1 MWHVG
6 DSGPNL
12 PVVTS
17 PPRPNAL
24 AAIGIGE
31 TSERVYRFAV
41 RHAGCTID
49 VLADGT
55 GRRLDEVM
63 ADLEVLSAR
72 QLVTVHD
79 GRVYPEPPERALDR
93 LVEAESRRLAEAEE
107 SLALARTQ
115 VADYVA
121 DHRASQRADWRPA
134 AVDVIP
140 AAELADLMF
149 SLVGSTTGEL
159 LFLRPDQWYL
169 PSGARMDVA
178 VIHAVRGGRRSRVI
192 YPDTV
197 LEANPDSVQA
207 RARSGERIRVLPEVP
222 TRMAVFGTQAAI
234 LPEEWGS
241 PSGHRLLIR
250 QPALVAACVAYFDS
264 LWGRAVSVA
273 GFADEPED
281 TSARPLLEM
290 LARGAKD
297 EQIARSLDLSL
308 RTVRRRVADLM
319 ASLGA
324 DSRFQAGVEAVR
336 HGWL

>member
-1 MWHVG
+1 MATP
-6 DSGPNL
+6 S
-12 PVVTS
+12 
-17 PPRPNAL
+17 RRNAL
-24 AAIGIGE
+24 QALGIGD

-41 RHAGCTID
+41 RHAGCTVE
-49 VLADGT
+49 VLSDGT
-55 GRRLDEVM
+55 GRSMDQLA
-63 ADLEVLSAR
+63 ADLAVLKAK
-72 QLVTVHD
+72 QLLVVED
-79 GRVYPEPPERALDR
+79 NKVLPEPPERALER
-93 LVEAESRRLAEAEE
+93 LVEAEGRRIAEAEDA
-107 SLALARTQ
+107 LAIARTQ

-121 DHRASQRADWRPA
+121 DHRASQRTDWQPA

-140 AAELADLMF
+140 AAELSDLMF

-178 VIHAVRGGRRSRVI
+178 VTHAIRGGRGSRVI
-192 YPDTV
+192 YPDRV
-197 LEANPDSVQA
+197 LEASADSVHA

-250 QPALVAACVAYFDS
+250 QPALVSACAAYFDQ
-264 LWGRAVSVA
+264 LWQRAVSVA
-273 GFADEPED
+273 GLGDEPGD
-281 TSARPLLEM
+281 VSSRPLLEM

-297 EQIARSLDLSL
+297 EQIARSLDVSL

-319 ASLGA
+319 ASLDA